1 MRKQRSSSSA
11 AAAAAVVSLCKVLLM
26 ALALICTMHAAP
38 VEGGRAAAA
47 IGSGALDPTYT
58 PRVPR
63 GQPYTR
69 SCGGPYTKCPPPPGA
84 GSP

>member
-11 AAAAAVVSLCKVLLM
+11 AAAAAVSLCKLLLM
-26 ALALICTMHAAP
+26 ALALICTMHTAP
-38 VEGGRAAAA
+38 VQGGRAAAE
-47 IGSGALDPTYT
+47 IGFGALDPYHT
-58 PRVPR
+58 PTVVP

-69 SCGGPYTKCPPPPGA
+69 PCRREYNCSPGV